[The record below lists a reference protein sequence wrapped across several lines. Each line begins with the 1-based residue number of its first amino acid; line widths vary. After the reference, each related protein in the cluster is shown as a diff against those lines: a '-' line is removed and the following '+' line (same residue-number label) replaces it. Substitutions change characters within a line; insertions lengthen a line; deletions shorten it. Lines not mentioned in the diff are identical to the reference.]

1 MVKFQVKT
9 VIESE
14 WQYFGSKWH
23 CLKWGTTIITSEI
36 TALKVAQ
43 SDYMVIM
50 Q

>member
-9 VIESE
+9 FPESE
-14 WQYFGSKWH
+14 WKYSGGKWH
-23 CLKWGTTIITSEI
+23 HLKWGTTTITNEI
-36 TALKVAQ
+36 TWLKVAQ